1 MTRAPNPMAPTN
13 PTNTV
18 RCPTC
23 RLTQEWSD
31 TCRRCKSDLLL
42 LREAAESAERTHV
55 RCLKAIQAG
64 HPREAFR
71 LASHYHWLRPTAES
85 RRLKALTAFLCGD
98 WANAV
103 AWAHDLAEDD

>member
-1 MTRAPNPMAPTN
+1 MASTN

-31 TCRRCKSDLLL
+31 TAAAASRTSSCCH
-42 LREAAESAERTHV
+42 EAAESAERTHV

-103 AWAHDLAEDD
+103 AWAHDLPEDD